1 MKRIKIAQIGVGH
14 DHAGQMFNTLRNM
27 SDVFDVVGYAIPE
40 DDVTDNEWELVH
52 LENQSRMYQGA
63 RQYTVEEILSMPDLD
78 AVAIETFDLLL
89 VKYAKMAAERGLN
102 VHMDKAPGESAEEY
116 ESLLSIIKQKKLA
129 FSIGYMYR
137 FNPFVKQIF
146 QMNKNGEFGK
156 IHSVDAEM
164 SCFFVKGKRDW
175 LCNFQGGMMQYLG
188 CHLIDLVVRLI
199 GVPEEIIPTNVSTRY
214 QGTQGKDCSLAVLR
228 YPNGVSTVKSEMG
241 DYGGFFRRHI
251 VVNGE
256 KQTVQISPIETN
268 GVSAKFKNPN
278 TSIMKTYKIDSWGD
292 KGESVTSE
300 VFDRYEELLLTFAKM
315 IRGEKGYTV
324 DLETEAIV
332 HRCLL
337 AACGIPCD
345 YKKEIVL

>member
-14 DHAGQMFNTLRNM
+14 DHAGQMFNTLLNM
-27 SDVFDVVGYAIPE
+27 SDIFDVVGYAIPD
-40 DDVTDNEWELVH
+40 DDVTDNEWELAH
-52 LENQSRMYQGA
+52 LKNQSRIYQGS

-78 AVAIETFDLLL
+78 AVAIETFDLVL
-89 VKYAKMAAERGLN
+89 VKYAKMAAEKGLH
-102 VHMDKAPGESAEEY
+102 VHMDKAPGESAEEF
-116 ESLLSIIKQKKLA
+116 ESLLSIIKQKNLA

-146 QMNKNGEFGK
+146 DMNKNGEFGK

-188 CHLIDLVVRLI
+188 CHLIDIVIRLM
-199 GVPEEIIPTNVSTRY
+199 GVPEEIIPTNVSTGY
-214 QGTQGKDCSLAVLR
+214 HGTQGKDCSLAVLR
-228 YPNGVSTVKSEMG
+228 YPNGVATVKSVMG
-241 DYGGFFRRHI
+241 DHGGFFRRHI

-256 KQTVQISPIETN
+256 KQSAQITPIETRGTN
-268 GVSAKFKNPN
+268 PKFKNPN
-278 TSIMKTYKIDSWGD
+278 VSVIKTYTGEQWGEE
-292 KGESVTSE
+292 GEMHISE

-315 IRGEKGYTV
+315 IKGETGYTI
-324 DLETEAIV
+324 DLETEATV

-337 AACGIPCD
+337 YACGIKCD
-345 YKKEIVL
+345 FKQKIKL